1 MLLRALLPRLLGLML
16 ALSAT
21 AALGPAAGADG
32 LAQWQREFP
41 KGDFGRTLIDLSEIV
56 HGGPPRDGIPA
67 IDAPAFGPA
76 AVAGL
81 DPRSP
86 VIALAVEG
94 QARAYPLAILMWHE
108 IVNDEFMGI
117 PLAVTF
123 CPLCN
128 AAMVFDR
135 RHAGQV
141 LSFGTTGRLRNS
153 DLVMYDRETES
164 WWQQFE
170 GRAIVGA
177 LAGAELTRIPVRI
190 EGFASFLERHPDG
203 EVLLE
208 PAGSYRSYGL
218 NPYLRYDSDGPYRH
232 FFEPSG
238 LPEGL
243 PAMAY
248 VVAVGDQAWTLSLLR
263 SRGPLRAG
271 DLILSWSA
279 GAASALDGEVIAEG
293 REIGNVVVQ
302 RRQADGSLRDEIYDL
317 TFAFVFKAFFPDGA
331 IHLD

>member
-1 MLLRALLPRLLGLML
+1 MMTRAPLLRLLCL
-16 ALSAT
+16 AFLVTTGAT
-21 AALGPAAGADG
+21 LARTAGADS
-32 LAQWQREFP
+32 LAQWEREFP
-41 KGDFGRTLIDLSEIV
+41 KADFSRTLIDLSEII

-67 IDAPAFGPA
+67 IDAPSFGPA
-76 AVAGL
+76 ATADL

-86 VIALAVEG
+86 VIALAIEG

-117 PLAVTF
+117 PLAVTY

-135 RHAGQV
+135 RHEGQV

-170 GRAIVGA
+170 GRAIVGQ
-177 LAGAELTRIPVRI
+177 LAGARLTRVPVRI
-190 EGFASFLERHPDG
+190 EGFASFLQRYPDG

-238 LPEGL
+238 LPDGL

-248 VVAVGDQAWTLSLLR
+248 VVAVGDEAWTLSLLR
-263 SRGPLRAG
+263 SRGPLQAG

-279 GAASALDGEVIAEG
+279 GSASALDGETIAEG

-302 RRQADGSLRDEIYDL
+302 RRQADGSLRDEVYDL
-317 TFAFVFKAFFPDGA
+317 TFAFVFKAFFPGGT
-331 IHLD
+331 IHMN